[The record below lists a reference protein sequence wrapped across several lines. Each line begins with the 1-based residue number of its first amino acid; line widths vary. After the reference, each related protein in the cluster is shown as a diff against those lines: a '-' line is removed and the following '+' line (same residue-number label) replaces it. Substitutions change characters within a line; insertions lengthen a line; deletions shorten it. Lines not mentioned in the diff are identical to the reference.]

1 MRMNER
7 EGGRKEPQECRH
19 STSPPV
25 GVCVRLTAAEL
36 PRTTGRTGAGRD
48 GGTWERDRRYTV
60 HEFPTGKKDELA
72 KLFRVGGGGGG
83 GGVVGPFAHFVAVVI
98 RIPDHRRPK
107 SR

>member
-1 MRMNER
+1 MPAFH
-7 EGGRKEPQECRH
+7 K
-19 STSPPV
+19 SPRR
-25 GVCVRLTAAEL
+25 CVRPSNCRRAAADDG
-36 PRTTGRTGAGRD
+36 TDGRAPDATEGR
-48 GGTWERDRRYTV
+48 GERDRYTV